1 MIERRVERVHV
12 AGEDLYHLDEVI
24 DVETLAIEGGPEE
37 IEDLE
42 PGAIPEELWS
52 DHPLTQT
59 PPQPSE
65 EVDAV
70 ARKVEEK
77 RLTRMDVI
85 EKLKPEE
92 ANLDVLTTRFVYDW
106 RIKTYVDKNGMKHKR
121 WLRRARLVAR
131 DYAIEKRDDVYSPA
145 SGQHALRLLPVLF
158 LTAASAEMDYEQ
170 NKGRPVIGA
179 LDVKDAFLQVPQERP
194 LRIVTAMGEYKL
206 LRNLPG
212 QRIGAKAWYEH
223 LRSYLIEEQ
232 GFSFDIINPCL
243 GKKGTGE
250 ELVSVLIHVDDIMF
264 TGREKPVM
272 DYIDQMKKKFDVEV
286 NMVKDHG
293 EEFSFLKRKYIYT
306 TEGLLIKP
314 GGYAASMVKTF
325 EDYFGVVRRQRVP
338 ATSDIQ
344 DFDGSS
350 TVPPQQAAIYRS
362 VVGMGIY
369 LAQERCDNVT
379 FPFASRSR
387 QERCRVLQKFPSRR

>member
-92 ANLDVLTTRFVYDW
+92 ANLDVLTTRFVHDW

-121 WLRRARLVAR
+121 WLRRARLVSR

-194 LRIVTAMGEYKL
+194 LRIVTAMGEYKV

-223 LRSYLIEEQ
+223 LRS
-232 GFSFDIINPCL
+232 
-243 GKKGTGE
+243 
-250 ELVSVLIHVDDIMF
+250 
-264 TGREKPVM
+264 
-272 DYIDQMKKKFDVEV
+272 
-286 NMVKDHG
+286 
-293 EEFSFLKRKYIYT
+293 
-306 TEGLLIKP
+306 
-314 GGYAASMVKTF
+314 
-325 EDYFGVVRRQRVP
+325 
-338 ATSDIQ
+338 
-344 DFDGSS
+344 
-350 TVPPQQAAIYRS
+350 
-362 VVGMGIY
+362 
-369 LAQERCDNVT
+369 
-379 FPFASRSR
+379 
-387 QERCRVLQKFPSRR
+387 